1 MAKQSKST
9 KNAAPTV
16 TYKVVA
22 SNRRAYHEY
31 FVEQKYTAGVVLAS
45 TEVKSIR
52 GGKINLSDAYC
63 LFKGDELWLRNVH
76 IAEYYNGGMHNHETK
91 RERKLLLQR
100 RELRK
105 LQSKVKE
112 RGFAIVPLEVLLTD
126 RNLIKIEIALVK
138 GKKSYDKRESIKER
152 DVKRAMDRFE

>member
-1 MAKQSKST
+1 MAKQTKSSK
-9 KNAAPTV
+9 NTV
-16 TYKVVA
+16 ATATYKVIS

-31 FVEQKYTAGVVLAS
+31 FVEQKYTAGIVLAS

-52 GGKINLSDAYC
+52 AGKINLSDAYC

-76 IAEYYNGGMHNHETK
+76 ISEYFNGGMNNHDTK

-105 LQSKVKE
+105 LQTKVKE
-112 RGFAIVPLEVLLTD
+112 RGFAIVPIEVLLTD
-126 RNLIKIEIALVK
+126 RQLIKVEVALVK
-138 GKKSYDKRESIKER
+138 GKKSYDKRETIKAR
-152 DVKRAMDRFE
+152 DVKRDMDRFE